1 MACGV
6 ILSVLATLKLST
18 NDRFLQASCSV
29 ESETLPLISLCS
41 IILKLLFQI
50 ALRMA
55 LLPVYDLEYNELSI
69 WKIGSLSYANHPNVY
84 TEPYTSSAKSHGLF

>member
-29 ESETLPLISLCS
+29 ESETLSLISLCS
-41 IILKLLFQI
+41 IILKLLF
-50 ALRMA
+50 
-55 LLPVYDLEYNELSI
+55 
-69 WKIGSLSYANHPNVY
+69 
-84 TEPYTSSAKSHGLF
+84 